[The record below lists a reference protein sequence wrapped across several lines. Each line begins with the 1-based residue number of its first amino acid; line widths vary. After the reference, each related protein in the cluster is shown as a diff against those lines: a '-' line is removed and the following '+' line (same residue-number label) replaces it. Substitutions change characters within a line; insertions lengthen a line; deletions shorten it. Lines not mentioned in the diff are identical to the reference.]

1 MKLDLSPG
9 AGEKTKG
16 SFWSLSFLDSYLW
29 PMQQE
34 FKLTEY
40 SKGGGCGC
48 KIAPS
53 VLEQIV
59 RTENKFPFEKL
70 LVGND
75 SNDDAAVYQVN
86 EETAII
92 STTDFFMPIVDDA
105 FDFGRIAAANSIS
118 DIYAMGG
125 TPMMAIAILGW
136 PIDRLPV
143 EVAQKVLEG
152 ARVICKEVNIPLAG
166 GHSID
171 SQDPIF
177 GLAVTGSTALKNLKK
192 NNTAQAGDF
201 LFLTKAIG
209 VGIVSTSVKR
219 KLIKEEHYKALVKQL
234 TTVNT
239 IGEALGKIEGVHA
252 MTDVTGFGLLG
263 HLTEMAEGSGVS
275 AELQYAS
282 FKRVPGV
289 EEYIQKKTIPG
300 ATARNWNSYRNNV
313 EVGKAIDEAEAKLLL
328 PDPQTN
334 GGLLIAVSEDSVEEV
349 TKVMKENN
357 LQDFID
363 PIGRCV
369 EKRDKVI
376 YVI

>member
-1 MKLDLSPG
+1 LGPFFFIDV
-9 AGEKTKG
+9 
-16 SFWSLSFLDSYLW
+16 YLW
-29 PMQQE
+29 RMQQE

-59 RTENKFPFEKL
+59 RTENKFPFRDL

-75 SNDDAAVYQVN
+75 SNDDAAVYQIN
-86 EETAII
+86 GDTAII
-92 STTDFFMPIVDDA
+92 STADFFMPIVDDA

-136 PIDRLPV
+136 PIDKLPV
-143 EVAQKVLEG
+143 HVAQSVLEG
-152 ARVICKEVNIPLAG
+152 ARAICKEVNIPLAG

-171 SQDPIF
+171 SNDPIF
-177 GLAVTGSTALKNLKK
+177 GLAVTGSTSLNHLKK
-192 NNTAQAGDF
+192 NNTAQVGDV
-201 LFLTKAIG
+201 LFLTKPIG

-219 KLIKEEHYKALVKQL
+219 KLIKEEHYKALVRQL
-234 TTVNT
+234 TTVNR
-239 IGEALGKIEGVHA
+239 IGEALGNVEGVHA

-275 AELQYAS
+275 AELDYRS
-282 FKRVPGV
+282 VKTFPGV
-289 EEYIQKKTIPG
+289 DDYIQQKTIPG
-300 ATARNWNSYRNNV
+300 ATARNWKSYVDKVQIENRV
-313 EVGKAIDEAEAKLLL
+313 DEAEAKLLL

-334 GGLLIAVSEDSVEEV
+334 GGLLVAVAKSAVNEV
-349 TKVMKENN
+349 KAILRAAN
-357 LQDFID
+357 LQDFTE
-363 PIGRCV
+363 PIGTCV
-369 EKRDKVI
+369 SAKEKVI
-376 YVI
+376 YVK